1 MAKSDYQFFF
11 PLRVRY
17 AETDAQGI
25 VFYGHYLT
33 YFDTAITE
41 YLRDLPFDYV
51 DHVQRT
57 GTDFHVVKAVIEFF
71 APSHFDDEIE
81 VHIRTGKIGR
91 SSLTFLIEIFPKNEE
106 TTLVKGEVV
115 WVNTDQK
122 VKKSVSLPEALVAR
136 VKARERNRTDS
147 NIFNGNDT
155 AAG

>member
-1 MAKSDYQFFF
+1 MAKSDYKFFF
-11 PLRVRY
+11 PFRVRY

-25 VFYGHYLT
+25 VFYGNYLT

-51 DHVQRT
+51 DHVKRT

-71 APSHFDDEIE
+71 VPSHFDDEIE

-106 TTLVKGEVV
+106 TPLVRGEVV
-115 WVNTDQK
+115 WVNTHQK
-122 VKKSVSLPEALVAR
+122 AKKSASLPEELVAR
-136 VKARERNRTDS
+136 VKEREGDRVVP
-147 NIFNGNDT
+147 NIPRK
-155 AAG
+155 